1 MVFLSFVQHCFL
13 CCCLWWW
20 GLSPCCPVS
29 FVCVG
34 YQVRRSLYP
43 GGSFAC
49 LCVQCALHT
58 PALLYCIV
66 VPFVQH
72 CVCCVFSKR
81 RWRPVQ
87 CFTCQRVQ
95 SALCSSGRSRES
107 CFLHMQRT
115 RLVSCHSLPRTW
127 PPCHSVSCWELG
139 APVSGTW
146 RLRRCS
152 QASPCH
158 PPR

>member
-1 MVFLSFVQHCFL
+1 MVFLFFAQHCFFVGVFDGGVSLLSVL
-13 CCCLWWW
+13 CLLFVLGIRWG
-20 GLSPCCPVS
+20 GLSTQVGLLLVY
-29 FVCVG
+29 VCIIH
-34 YQVRRSLYP
+34 
-43 GGSFAC
+43 A
-49 LCVQCALHT
+49 CALVS
-58 PALLYCIV
+58 IV
-66 VPFVQH
+66 LPFVQH

-87 CFTCQRVQ
+87 CFTCQLVQ
-95 SALCSSGRSRES
+95 SALCSSSRGRES
-107 CFLHMQRT
+107 CFLHMQRS

-152 QASPCH
+152 QASPCQ

>member
-1 MVFLSFVQHCFL
+1 MVFLSFVQHCFFVL
-13 CCCLWWW
+13 LFVMV
-20 GLSPCCPVS
+20 GSLSLLS
-29 FVCVG
+29 CV
-34 YQVRRSLYP
+34 
-43 GGSFAC
+43 FC
-49 LCVQCALHT
+49 LCWVSGEEVSLPRWVFYLSMCALHT
-58 PALLYCIV
+58 HALLYCIV
-66 VPFVQH
+66 LPFVQH
-72 CVCCVFSKR
+72 CVCCVFPKR

-95 SALCSSGRSRES
+95 SALCSSSSRGRES
-107 CFLHMQRT
+107 CFLHMQRS

-152 QASPCH
+152 QASPCQ